1 MLHFIY
7 YSHRIGFSGY
17 LYDIVNLMDG
27 CKYKIYNMTVEIVLQ
42 QVTGIFL
49 IHEESNSVKCE
60 YAYFIHAC

>member
-27 CKYKIYNMTVEIVLQ
+27 CKYKIYNMTVESVLQ
-42 QVTGIFL
+42 QVTGIFF
-49 IHEESNSVKCE
+49 NT
-60 YAYFIHAC
+60 